1 MKETVINR
9 NGIAYFLML
18 LMVVL
23 AACEN
28 DSRTDSGDIIKVGD
42 RCPRFQVTDFNL
54 VAHDMPD
61 KEKPSLIFFFS
72 TDCSDCQKQF
82 PVIQK
87 LFDKYGNDVHFIG
100 ISRCESSAV
109 IESYIRKHKYTFP
122 IAHNGQNIVYGM
134 FARQYIPRVYIVKNN
149 IVNYTT
155 NDIDPLTFGTGDCLL
170 EALTK

>member
-1 MKETVINR
+1 MKKTVINR

-100 ISRCESSAV
+100 ISRC
-109 IESYIRKHKYTFP
+109 
-122 IAHNGQNIVYGM
+122 
-134 FARQYIPRVYIVKNN
+134 
-149 IVNYTT
+149 
-155 NDIDPLTFGTGDCLL
+155 
-170 EALTK
+170 

>member
-1 MKETVINR
+1 MELPTFWCYSWWSLQLVRTIAEQILVTSLKSETD
-9 NGIAYFLML
+9 A
-18 LMVVL
+18 
-23 AACEN
+23 
-28 DSRTDSGDIIKVGD
+28 
-42 RCPRFQVTDFNL
+42 PRFQVTDFNL

>member
-1 MKETVINR
+1 MKKTVINR

-109 IESYIRKHKYTFP
+109 ISSFRW
-122 IAHNGQNIVYGM
+122 V
-134 FARQYIPRVYIVKNN
+134 
-149 IVNYTT
+149 
-155 NDIDPLTFGTGDCLL
+155 
-170 EALTK
+170 

>member
-1 MKETVINR
+1 MYVT
-9 NGIAYFLML
+9 
-18 LMVVL
+18 
-23 AACEN
+23 
-28 DSRTDSGDIIKVGD
+28 GDIIKVGD

>member
-1 MKETVINR
+1 MKKTVINR

-100 ISRCESSAV
+100 ISGCESSAV

>member
-1 MKETVINR
+1 MKKTVINR

-61 KEKPSLIFFFS
+61 KEKPSLIFFS
-72 TDCSDCQKQF
+72 AQIAAIARNNF
-82 PVIQK
+82 PLSKNCLTNMAMTYILSV
-87 LFDKYGNDVHFIG
+87 YRDVSH
-100 ISRCESSAV
+100 
-109 IESYIRKHKYTFP
+109 
-122 IAHNGQNIVYGM
+122 
-134 FARQYIPRVYIVKNN
+134 
-149 IVNYTT
+149 
-155 NDIDPLTFGTGDCLL
+155 PL
-170 EALTK
+170 